1 MAATV
6 TAPSKVLS
14 IKDPS
19 VIKKLNQQRR
29 NYANQKWRL
38 NNLYKIKDKEGHVVQ
53 FIMNEQQENLYDNQW
68 YLNVVL
74 KARQLGF
81 STFIDVYILDTCLFN
96 DNIDAGIIAHHLDDA
111 KTIFDDKIKFPYDSL
126 PEWVRGQK
134 EATTDRANE
143 IAFSN
148 GSRIRVSTS
157 FRSGTLQILHVSE
170 YGKIAAKFPDK
181 AREIKTGAFESVATG
196 QKIFV
201 ESTAEGRDGEF
212 YELCV
217 RSQAATK
224 SNKKL
229 SPLDFRFHFYPWWK
243 NPLYRLDPAGVVI
256 TQDDAK
262 YFENLAERGIKL
274 DDGQCAWWAKK
285 FQTLGVDIWK
295 EHPSYPEEAFKASID
310 GAYYGTVMTG
320 LRQKDRIGNVPWE
333 QSFPVH
339 TAWDLGMNDAMSIVF
354 FQQIVKDVRIIDFIQ
369 DQDRGIPYYAK
380 LLKEKP
386 YSYGNHYMP
395 HDIKVR
401 DLSTDMERRIDVA
414 RKHGIV
420 PIVEVAK
427 PRNNQDLMDQIDMTR
442 KFLSMAWIDESNCS
456 HVIKALE
463 AYSKE
468 WDEKL
473 GTFKSNPRHNWA
485 SHPADAVRSG
495 AVGFKSVVY
504 AAQQMLEPP
513 PLEDY

>member
-1 MAATV
+1 MPTQTAT
-6 TAPSKVLS
+6 SKVLS
-14 IKDPS
+14 IHDPN
-19 VIKKLNQQRR
+19 VVKKLNQQRR

-38 NNLYKIKDKEGHVVQ
+38 NNLYKIKDKEGKVVQ
-53 FIMNEQQENLYDNQW
+53 FVMNEQQEDLFDNHW
-68 YLNVVL
+68 YMNVIL

-81 STFIDVYILDTCLFN
+81 STFIDIYILDTCLFN

-111 KTIFDDKIKFPYDSL
+111 KTIFDDKIKFPYDNL
-126 PEWVRGQK
+126 PEWMRDQK

-181 AREIKTGAFESVATG
+181 AKEIKTGAFESVAAG

-201 ESTAEGRDGEF
+201 ESTAEGREGEF
-212 YELCV
+212 YDLCV
-217 RSQAATK
+217 RSQARNK

-229 SPLDFRFHFYPWWK
+229 SKLDFKFHFYPWWK
-243 NPLYRLDPAGVVI
+243 NEKYKLDPSGVII
-256 TQDDAK
+256 TQEYTK
-262 YFENLAERGIKL
+262 YFDELEERGIKL
-274 DDGQCAWWAKK
+274 DDGQKAWWAKK
-285 FQTLGVDIWK
+285 YETLGVDIWK

-310 GAYYGTVMTG
+310 GAYYGTVMTS
-320 LRQKDRIGNVPWE
+320 LRQKDRIGNIPWE

-339 TAWDLGMNDAMSIVF
+339 TAWDLGMNDSMTIVF
-354 FQQIVKDVRIIDFIQ
+354 FQSIVKEIRIIDFFQ
-369 DQDRGIPYYAK
+369 AQDRGIPYYAK
-380 LLKEKP
+380 VLQEKP

-395 HDIKVR
+395 HDIRVR
-401 DLSTDMERRIDVA
+401 DLSTDQERRIDVA
-414 RKHGIV
+414 RKNGIK
-420 PIVEVAK
+420 PIIEVAK
-427 PRNNQDLMDQIDMTR
+427 PRNTADLLDQIDMTR
-442 KFLSMAWIDESNCS
+442 KFLGMAWIDEGNCD
-456 HVIKALE
+456 HLIKALE

-473 GTFKSNPRHNWA
+473 GTFKPNPKHNWA
-485 SHPADAVRSG
+485 SHPSDAARTA
-495 AVGFKSVVY
+495 AVGFKSVVF
-504 AAQQMLEPP
+504 AASSVLEPP